1 MARLIPALKTGD
13 LNLIHTATLQV
24 LRKEG
29 VVFRNP
35 EAIALFK
42 KHGFTI
48 NGSRVLMDETQVTSA
63 LKTVPDQF
71 SLTARNPD
79 KSLQI
84 GTRSTCFVPGCGAPW
99 ISDTTGVRRKG
110 TLADYDRFCQLVQ
123 TSDVIDA
130 NGFLLVDISDRPVG
144 SAHLHMLYSHL
155 HLCGKPFMG
164 FPGTRRATRDTLAM
178 ARLVWGDP
186 LPPVMMML
194 VNGMAP
200 MQFCDE
206 MTHAV
211 MAFAAAGQPLI
222 ITGGGIMGATAPI
235 QLPGLLVVQN
245 AAILAAVTLSQ
256 LVRPGAAVVY
266 GATGTTMDMRTGA
279 YETARPEFSLAAGLG
294 AQVAQFY
301 GIPCRGGGAV
311 SDAHIPDIQA
321 GMESALTLSASID
334 SGINIIL
341 LACGM
346 LGSLMTMSF
355 EKFII
360 DEALCGMVRHMTT
373 PVEISEET
381 IDLASILE
389 VGAAGNYITH
399 SQTLR
404 RCRTAFYPS
413 DLIRS
418 KEYDAWRKS
427 GSPGLTDAAANL
439 LTQRL
444 ERFEPPDMDEYTR
457 KALKEYIDTHQ

>member
-1 MARLIPALKTGD
+1 MAGLIPSLTNAD
-13 LNLIHTATLQV
+13 LNRIHTATLEV
-24 LRKEG
+24 LTREG

-35 EAIALFK
+35 GAIALFK
-42 KHGFTI
+42 QHGFTI

-63 LKTVPDQF
+63 LSNVPEQF

-79 KSLQI
+79 RSLQI
-84 GTRSTCFVPGCGAPW
+84 TPRSSCFVPGCGAPW
-99 ISDTTGVRRKG
+99 ISDTNGVRRKG
-110 TLADYDRFCQLVQ
+110 TLADHDRFCRLVH

-130 NGFLLVDISDRPVG
+130 NGFLVVDISDRPAESV
-144 SAHLHMLYSHL
+144 HLYMLDSHL
-155 HLCGKPFMG
+155 RLCDKPFMG
-164 FPGTRRATRDTLAM
+164 FPGTRRAARDTLAM

-186 LPPVMMML
+186 LPPVMMVL

-211 MAFAAAGQPLI
+211 MAFAEAGQPLI

-245 AAILAAVTLSQ
+245 AAILAAVVLAQ

-279 YETARPEFSLAAGLG
+279 YQTARPEFSLAAGLG
-294 AQVAQFY
+294 AQVARFY
-301 GIPCRGGGAV
+301 RIPCRGGGAV
-311 SDAHIPDIQA
+311 SDAHLPDIQA
-321 GMESALTLSASID
+321 GMESALTLAASVD
-334 SGINIIL
+334 AGINVIL

-360 DEALCGMVRHMTT
+360 DEALCSMVHHMTR
-373 PVEISEET
+373 PVEITEES

-427 GSPGLTDAAANL
+427 GSPGLTDAAADL

-444 ERFEPPDMDEYTR
+444 ARFEPPDMDAQTR
-457 KALKEYIDTHQ
+457 KALDRYIDTHQ